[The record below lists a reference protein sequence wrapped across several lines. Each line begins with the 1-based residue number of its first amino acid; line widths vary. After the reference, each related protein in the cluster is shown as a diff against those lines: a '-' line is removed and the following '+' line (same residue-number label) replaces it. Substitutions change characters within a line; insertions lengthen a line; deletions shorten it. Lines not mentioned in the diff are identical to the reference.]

1 VKQLLFVIDSL
12 GCAGAEKSLVTLL
25 RLLDYKKYAVDLLLF
40 AHGKELEVLVPDE
53 VNILPPLK
61 YTQFSNLSLNQAVF
75 NAVRANHYNLL
86 LSRINFSMS
95 LRKQNY
101 SNAEKARLFWQHAS
115 RVIEKSEKEYDVAIS
130 YAQGVPTFYVSEKVN
145 AKRKLAWVNVS
156 YRLDSIESKFQEQ
169 HYDQFDKIVAVS
181 ESTKDI
187 YLETFPKYKEKI
199 KVVYDISNPELINR
213 MVELGNGFRDSYDGF
228 RIITVA
234 RLANQKGYEI
244 ALDACKKM
252 KEAGLHFK
260 WYAIGDGPLRHR
272 IEKLIKKNDLTEH
285 FILLGSKSN
294 PYPYVK
300 NADLY
305 VQTSKFEGF
314 GLAIAEARM
323 LNIPVVTTN
332 FDAVYSQMVDGK
344 NGLVVEMNGDA
355 VFAGVSKLYSNFRLR
370 KQIANY
376 QKTEKKGNLEEMQ
389 KIYQLIG

>member
-1 VKQLLFVIDSL
+1 MKQLLFVIDSL